1 MIENKV
7 LANGYKM
14 PEIGF
19 GTYLTPDGEVCA
31 ESVKTAIECGYR
43 HIDTAEFYQNENGV
57 KEGIRRSGIDR
68 KELFLTTKV
77 WNTNQGYEN
86 TLKAFDGS
94 LKKLGTDYLDL
105 YLVHWPSPFPFRKEF
120 PEKLLDTWR
129 AFEKLYKEGVVKAV
143 GVCNSLPHHLKPLLT
158 DCEIKPMVNQIEFH
172 VGYTQQ
178 EAVNFSMNNNLVV
191 QAWAPIARGNEFQ
204 NQLIYDIAKKY
215 GKTAAQVLIRYC
227 IDKGTVP
234 LPKSVHKERIAEN
247 IKVFDFKLT
256 IDEINKLDKYSGSA
270 YGSHPDTAE
279 F

>member
-19 GTYLTPDGEVCA
+19 GTYLTPDGDVCA
-31 ESVKTAIECGYR
+31 ESVKVAIECGYR
-43 HIDTAEFYQNENGV
+43 QIDTAEFYQNENGV

-77 WNTNQGYEN
+77 WNSHQGYDN
-86 TLKAFDGS
+86 TLKAFAGS
-94 LKKLGTDYLDL
+94 LKKLGTDYVDL
-105 YLVHWPSPFPFRKEF
+105 YLVHWPAPFPFRKEF
-120 PEKLLDTWR
+120 PIKLLDTWR
-129 AFEKLYKEGVVKAV
+129 AFEKLYKEGVIKAI
-143 GVCNSLPHHLKPLLT
+143 GVCNSLPHHLQPLL
-158 DCEIKPMVNQIEFH
+158 CECEVKPMVNQIEFH
-172 VGYTQQ
+172 VGYIQQ
-178 EAVNFSMNNNLVV
+178 EAVDLSMKNKLIV
-191 QAWAPIARGNEFQ
+191 QAWAPIARGNEFKKK
-204 NQLIYDIAKKY
+204 LISDIAKKY
-215 GKTAAQVLIRYC
+215 GKTEAQVLIRYC

-247 IKVFDFKLT
+247 INIFDFKLT
-256 IDEINKLDKYSGSA
+256 VDEINKLDKYSGNA